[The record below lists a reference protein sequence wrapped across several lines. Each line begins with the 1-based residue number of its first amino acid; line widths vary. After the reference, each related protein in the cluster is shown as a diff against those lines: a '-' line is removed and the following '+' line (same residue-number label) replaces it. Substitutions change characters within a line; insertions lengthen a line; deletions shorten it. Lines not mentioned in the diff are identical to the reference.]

1 MLIKTGNV
9 NIKEYNFRSPSGRG
23 GVNVDSVVEA
33 TCRRIMFSL
42 WHCVETKQYNV
53 RSVVGDT
60 ALDMRSIF
68 YGNDEHAFWRD
79 YDRWK
84 AKQSKARAG
93 EEG

>member
-1 MLIKTGNV
+1 
-9 NIKEYNFRSPSGRG
+9 
-23 GVNVDSVVEA
+23 
-33 TCRRIMFSL
+33 
-42 WHCVETKQYNV
+42 VETKQYNV